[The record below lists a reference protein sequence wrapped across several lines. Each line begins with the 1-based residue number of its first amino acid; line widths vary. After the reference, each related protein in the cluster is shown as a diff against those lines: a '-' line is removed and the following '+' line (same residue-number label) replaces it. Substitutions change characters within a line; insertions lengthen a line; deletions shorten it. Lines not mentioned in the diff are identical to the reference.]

1 MRLIYTLTLYDVTN
15 TAHLL
20 DLNTGRRS
28 GHGGVAR
35 RPGALRHVAH
45 ACGLRHGEFDHDT
58 RARCKGDGR
67 NHRRRLSICH
77 TPAAVKKT
85 AQAAPGEMRRGGGV
99 QGTRRDKRP
108 AGPTHRPQPSQRASN
123 PSSKPLKMFTVR
135 VCQPGRRN
143 RTTRTTAKVIDECWA
158 ASLPTSMWPSCGA

>member
-15 TAHLL
+15 TVHLL
-20 DLNTGRRS
+20 DLGTGWRI

-35 RPGALRHVAH
+35 RPAAFRHATD
-45 ACGLRHGEFDHDT
+45 ARGLRHGTFDYQT

-67 NHRRRLSICH
+67 KHRRRLSILH

-99 QGTRRDKRP
+99 QEARRYKRP
-108 AGPTHRPQPSQRASN
+108 AGPTHRPQPSQRASS